1 MLQLSLRQQEKPR
14 LPAKLRQSLT
24 PLLQSN
30 NKMPLQL
37 LLLRPP
43 MMQNLLLM
51 LKLKE

>member
-1 MLQLSLRQQEKPR
+1 
-14 LPAKLRQSLT
+14 
-24 PLLQSN
+24 
-30 NKMPLQL
+30 MPLQL